1 MSDLRVQKRMAA
13 DLLDCGRNR
22 VWIDPLEQEEVATA
36 ITREDI
42 RRLIDQGVI
51 QKKEKE
57 GTSRGRARERADQ
70 REKGR
75 QRGPGSRS
83 GSKGARNPEKD
94 DWKQRIRAIRDQLK
108 TLRDEGYIDSST
120 YRTYYKRAN
129 GGRYDSRRHL
139 LNHLAI
145 DDVISEEEA
154 EQLQEVEA

>member
-13 DLLDCGRNR
+13 ELLDCGENR

-42 RRLIDQGVI
+42 RRLIDQDVI
-51 QKKEKE
+51 QKKEAD
-57 GTSRGRARERADQ
+57 GTSRGRARDRDEQ

-75 QRGPGSRS
+75 QRGPGSRQ

-94 DWKQRIRAIRDQLK
+94 DWKKRIRAIRDQLK
-108 TLRDEGYIDSST
+108 TLRDEDYIDSST

-129 GGRYDSRRHL
+129 GGLYDSRRHL
-139 LNHLAI
+139 LNHLVI
-145 DDVISEEEA
+145 DDVLSEDEV
-154 EQLQEVEA
+154 EQLKEVEA